1 MSPRPGRPVLG
12 RLLAAYA
19 CSSVATGLPWPLLL
33 VLVWDQYGDGPHGA
47 LIVGLAGAARM
58 APYVL
63 LSWAVGSLG
72 DHVRRDRLVQ
82 ATSALRLVFLVVAA
96 AAVSADH
103 IGLGVLAA
111 AVAVLCGTPTYPAI
125 AAALPGLAG
134 PRRARAT
141 ELLVTIE
148 VSAWVVGPA
157 LGGLLL
163 TQPLRP
169 WTLVVAAGAGRPRA
183 GPLLRH
189 HHPGPRGEGPR
200 RRGRDAPRGAALPPG
215 ARCAGRGRAA
225 EPGRHRRR
233 PGAAAVERGDVGS
246 R

>member
-1 MSPRPGRPVLG
+1 M
-12 RLLAAYA
+12 
-19 CSSVATGLPWPLLL
+19 
-33 VLVWDQYGDGPHGA
+33 LVWDRYRDGPHGA

-58 APYVL
+58 APYIL

-82 ATSALRLVFLVVAA
+82 ATSALRLAFLVAA
-96 AAVSADH
+96 AAAVAADR
-103 IGLGVLAA
+103 IGLGVIAA

-134 PRRARAT
+134 PHRARAT

-163 TQPLRP
+163 AQSLRP
-169 WTLVVAAGAGRPRA
+169 WTLVVAAA
-183 GPLLRH
+183 L
-189 HHPGPRGEGPR
+189 
-200 RRGRDAPRGAALPPG
+200 AALGLFLSTGITIRARWRRLPTPWPG
-215 ARCAGRGRAA
+215 CSARCC
-225 EPGRHRRR
+225 
-233 PGAAAVERGDVGS
+233 AAVRRSAPWVWPVC
-246 R
+246 